1 MERMIVHKDPRCN
14 LSAETSCY
22 VFFMYTHQRFL
33 GMNGDH
39 SQISDNFVERIRQA
53 FSRLFD
59 SEIID
64 RRQYGNCLGPCYL
77 TVVMDLPD
85 SLRMNC
91 KSGFGFF
98 FLMFPP
104 RPRESASVVQ
114 WLGSKSIDQKVMGL
128 NQGG

>member
-1 MERMIVHKDPRCN
+1 
-14 LSAETSCY
+14 
-22 VFFMYTHQRFL
+22 
-33 GMNGDH
+33 MNGDH

-59 SEIID
+59 SEIVD

-128 NQGG
+128 NPGRSKEYFSEQKNLIGKLCISACTQKYGSGRNHRS